1 MKKAVFAIRT
11 HKFSDSEK
19 YLYDYAAQYFGKT
32 NTFIACNNNVEDI
45 KIPDQYNHFFFN
57 KKKILNDTG
66 LYFHDNWGWRCGDY
80 WYYALNKYLKDYEYI
95 WLCEPDV
102 YFCNE
107 NANDFFKPFE
117 KLNCDFLTQGFGTA
131 KQDLFFF

>member
-32 NTFIACNNNVEDI
+32 NTLIACNNDVEDI

-57 KKKILNDTG
+57 KKKNIK
-66 LYFHDNWGWRCGDY
+66 WY
-80 WYYALNKYLKDYEYI
+80 WFI
-95 WLCEPDV
+95 
-102 YFCNE
+102 FS
-107 NANDFFKPFE
+107 
-117 KLNCDFLTQGFGTA
+117 
-131 KQDLFFF
+131 